1 MVSDKILHVDRQWEV
16 KAYHRPNLLALL
28 EAQEPL
34 DCLLGEEEGTSP
46 CERGETRPFE
56 VHLAVLD
63 LRDVPRRN
71 RPKVNPGLLRFPPA
85 LVDSIEVLLPE
96 DSRHR
101 DVHPELL
108 VVGGV
113 DRDDLEDDV
122 CWATLYLPLYRDE
135 AGVIQPVEGLV
146 AELRLYDRDH
156 VRDGDLPAVSL

>member
-1 MVSDKILHVDRQWEV
+1 M
-16 KAYHRPNLLALL
+16 LL
-28 EAQEPL
+28 P
-34 DCLLGEEEGTSP
+34 P
-46 CERGETRPFE
+46 
-56 VHLAVLD
+56 
-63 LRDVPRRN
+63 PRSTLFPYTTLFRS
-71 RPKVNPGLLRFPPA
+71 KVNPGLLRFPPA
-85 LVDSIEVLLPE
+85 LVDRVKVLVSK

-122 CWATLYLPLYRDE
+122 GWATLYLPLYRDE